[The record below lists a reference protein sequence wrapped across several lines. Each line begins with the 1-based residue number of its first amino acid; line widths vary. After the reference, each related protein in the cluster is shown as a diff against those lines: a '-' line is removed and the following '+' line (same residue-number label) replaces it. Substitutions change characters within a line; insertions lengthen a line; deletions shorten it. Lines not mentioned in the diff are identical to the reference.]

1 MASKKNS
8 TATTEQLPSGIV
20 FRQPHAGAPAA
31 LVADVEVPIHR
42 GPLAGLKVTGV
53 TIWRRHADGELF
65 VRFPS
70 RPDGEKSW
78 EHIRANDG
86 RRSTVDTAKAGIL
99 AAYKAAVNAN
109 GVTASAEE
117 GRAS

>member
-70 RPDGEKSW
+70 RPEPIPMLTTTCSW
-78 EHIRANDG
+78 SQPSSA
-86 RRSTVDTAKAGIL
+86 
-99 AAYKAAVNAN
+99 
-109 GVTASAEE
+109 TASSA
-117 GRAS
+117 